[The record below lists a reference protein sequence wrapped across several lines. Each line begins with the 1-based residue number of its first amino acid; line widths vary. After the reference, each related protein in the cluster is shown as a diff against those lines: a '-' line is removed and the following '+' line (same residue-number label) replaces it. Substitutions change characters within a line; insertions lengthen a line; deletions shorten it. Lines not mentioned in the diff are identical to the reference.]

1 MILKLELVIY
11 GWWPQILQIVEAE
24 RFDFVSEWTETI
36 NELISDLVSWAERA
50 MIYKSL
56 VEVSSFLQTTKRDK
70 LRYSNK
76 LTKFLNK
83 IIPLFHLHPRNLQW
97 LTFEHLN
104 SDESLAE
111 TSQSS
116 FLFCEI
122 MLVIVFII
130 LLKKFWQSLP
140 DQLILRIDYIEK

>member
-1 MILKLELVIY
+1 
-11 GWWPQILQIVEAE
+11 
-24 RFDFVSEWTETI
+24 
-36 NELISDLVSWAERA
+36 

-83 IIPLFHLHPRNLQW
+83 IILLFHLHPRNLQW

-116 FLFCEI
+116 LLFCEI

-130 LLKKFWQSLP
+130 LLKRFSQSLP
-140 DQLILRIDYIEK
+140 D

>member
-1 MILKLELVIY
+1 M
-11 GWWPQILQIVEAE
+11 AT
-24 RFDFVSEWTETI
+24 DFTDRWSWTFWFGI
-36 NELISDLVSWAERA
+36 WVNWDHKRVDKSDLVYWAERA

-83 IIPLFHLHPRNLQW
+83 IILLFHLHPRNLQW

-104 SDESLAE
+104 SDGSMAE
-111 TSQSS
+111 TCQSS

>member
-1 MILKLELVIY
+1 MTCILREVESAMHVLWCHQLPYDTQIWV
-11 GWWPQILQIVEAE
+11 GDSQWPQILQIVEAE
-24 RFDFVSEWTETI
+24 RFDLVSEWTETI

-83 IIPLFHLHPRNLQW
+83 IILLFHLHPRNLQW
-97 LTFEHLN
+97 LTFEYLN
-104 SDESLAE
+104 RIA
-111 TSQSS
+111 
-116 FLFCEI
+116 
-122 MLVIVFII
+122 MNH
-130 LLKKFWQSLP
+130 W
-140 DQLILRIDYIEK
+140 LRPPSPHYYSVKLS